1 MVHLTSF
8 FRITAF
14 FANKAATIKLRVVFD
29 ASAASN
35 NNVSL
40 NELQMIGPAI
50 QGDLMS
56 ILLRFRWH
64 KYTACADVE
73 KMYRQC
79 LVHEDQRDFQLIL
92 WRDDP
97 TEPLG
102 VYRLNTVTYG
112 TASAPFLSC
121 RCLKQLAIECTD
133 PDVTRVISQD
143 FYVDDMITGCDNK
156 EKLLDIC
163 HKVDRVLRS
172 GCFPLRKW
180 MLNFDFKDSVLQQSN
195 SFKILSLDDNTSSK
209 TLGVG
214 WHHSSDEFHFNTHF
228 SQGDEIITKRYMMSN
243 ISQIFDP
250 LGLLSPFIMIAKILL
265 QKLWLLKIGWDD
277 RVPSEVEKIWDRFS
291 SSVPILNDIRIPRH
305 VIGTSPARRELH
317 IFCDAS
323 ECAYG
328 ACIYVRTLNHDSTVT
343 VRLYC
348 SKGKV
353 APLKPVSVPRLEL
366 CGALCGARLYSKI
379 RESLNFTF
387 DNIIFWSDSM
397 IVLGWLRMAPNLLK
411 TFVQNRVAEI
421 HEITEHLPWCHVSG
435 KNNPADLVSRGVRL
449 EDLKSSTLWW
459 EGPEFLRDLEF
470 DCNKLVSEQIHVAQ
484 YTELPEIKPVQSIHT
499 FVSSIETNLFPFK
512 RFSQF
517 NRLKRTFAYV
527 LRFIN
532 NTRHMDK
539 ARHGALSV
547 DELKEAEARLIR
559 LSQLESF
566 PEEYTILSNKGQLKN
581 KHNLMK
587 FNTFMDSDKILR
599 VGGRLKNSNFS
610 FDKKHPI
617 LLSSKHWFSVL
628 LFRHEHKR
636 LQHAGP
642 QMLLYNTRE
651 LYWVVGGRNLAKVT
665 VHRCVI
671 CTRLRGKTLSPIM
684 GDLPEQRITPTYPF
698 VRCGVDY
705 AGPVLILNRKGRGL
719 KLIKAY
725 ICIFVCFV
733 TRAIHL
739 ELVSDLSS
747 DAYLLALKRFIARR
761 GKPVEIISDNG
772 RNFVGL
778 ANGFSKILIIVP
790 KT

>member
-1 MVHLTSF
+1 
-8 FRITAF
+8 
-14 FANKAATIKLRVVFD
+14 
-29 ASAASN
+29 
-35 NNVSL
+35 
-40 NELQMIGPAI
+40 
-50 QGDLMS
+50 
-56 ILLRFRWH
+56 
-64 KYTACADVE
+64 
-73 KMYRQC
+73 MYRQC

-156 EKLLDIC
+156 ENLLDIC

-343 VRLYC
+343 RAF
-348 SKGKV
+348 KV

-397 IVLGWLRMAPNLLK
+397 IVLGWLRMAPNL
-411 TFVQNRVAEI
+411 I
-421 HEITEHLPWCHVSG
+421 
-435 KNNPADLVSRGVRL
+435 
-449 EDLKSSTLWW
+449 
-459 EGPEFLRDLEF
+459 
-470 DCNKLVSEQIHVAQ
+470 
-484 YTELPEIKPVQSIHT
+484 Y
-499 FVSSIETNLFPFK
+499 
-512 RFSQF
+512 
-517 NRLKRTFAYV
+517 
-527 LRFIN
+527 
-532 NTRHMDK
+532 
-539 ARHGALSV
+539 
-547 DELKEAEARLIR
+547 
-559 LSQLESF
+559 
-566 PEEYTILSNKGQLKN
+566 
-581 KHNLMK
+581 
-587 FNTFMDSDKILR
+587 
-599 VGGRLKNSNFS
+599 
-610 FDKKHPI
+610 
-617 LLSSKHWFSVL
+617 
-628 LFRHEHKR
+628 
-636 LQHAGP
+636 
-642 QMLLYNTRE
+642 
-651 LYWVVGGRNLAKVT
+651 
-665 VHRCVI
+665 
-671 CTRLRGKTLSPIM
+671 
-684 GDLPEQRITPTYPF
+684 
-698 VRCGVDY
+698 
-705 AGPVLILNRKGRGL
+705 
-719 KLIKAY
+719 
-725 ICIFVCFV
+725 
-733 TRAIHL
+733 
-739 ELVSDLSS
+739 
-747 DAYLLALKRFIARR
+747 
-761 GKPVEIISDNG
+761 
-772 RNFVGL
+772 
-778 ANGFSKILIIVP
+778 
-790 KT
+790 